1 MNYRVPR
8 RRERKT
14 NEKKK
19 KKNTQYEKILEDI
32 LVENFPNME

>member
-1 MNYRVPR
+1 MNYRVPRR

-14 NEKKK
+14 NEKEKK
-19 KKNTQYEKILEDI
+19 KKQYEKILEDI